1 MLELMFYFCA
11 PAQYYYHLIEIIMA
25 QKIFQCCSNKPI
37 FQITYSVSGSEKDY
51 LVCSSCIQKECF
63 SKYIVRR
70 LSVENKIKFFQNEQ
84 SELIDDSNDI
94 FESYDEQTTQN
105 EQSNER
111 GGFIL

>member
-1 MLELMFYFCA
+1 MRQLR
-11 PAQYYYHLIEIIMA
+11 
-25 QKIFQCCSNKPI
+25 CCSKTPAYLV
-37 FQITYSVSGSEKDY
+37 TYSVSGSEKDY

-70 LSVENKIKFFQNEQ
+70 LSVENKIKIFQNEQ
-84 SELIDDSNDI
+84 SELIDESSDI

-105 EQSNER
+105 EQSNEH